1 MSGNE
6 DVEMADAE
14 DDEDE
19 EEAVADELGKL
30 IFYAYLS
37 FRFSFVLQERVT
49 KKKRRRRMK
58 KVKTQKTCPLHWRR
72 ASATL
77 S

>member
-19 EEAVADELGKL
+19 EEAVADELGKR
-30 IFYAYLS
+30 IFYAHLS
-37 FRFSFVLQERVT
+37 FRFSSLLQERVT
-49 KKKRRRRMK
+49 KKRRRRMK